1 MLSHFCILFHSFI
14 WLFLHYVSLF
24 VCSLVLFYF
33 FFAKGGGGGVK
44 SGQLLSREARDTS
57 IFSANLVPKCSDPFV
72 RYQV

>member
-1 MLSHFCILFHSFI
+1 M
-14 WLFLHYVSLF
+14 FLYLF
-24 VCSLVLFYF
+24 VRLFCFTF
-33 FFAKGGGGGVK
+33 FLRRGGGGVK